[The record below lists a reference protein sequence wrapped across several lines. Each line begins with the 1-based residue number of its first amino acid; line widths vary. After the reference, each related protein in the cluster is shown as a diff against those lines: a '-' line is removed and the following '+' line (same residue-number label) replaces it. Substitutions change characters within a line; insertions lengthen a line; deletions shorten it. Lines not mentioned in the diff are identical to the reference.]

1 MANTTFNGP
10 VRSEKGFQQINKGT
24 NTGVVTSRFLGMKP
38 DLTSLTATAVGTG
51 ATLTYTA
58 NVITINDYTG
68 AAAQAVTL
76 PAATSGT
83 IVVHLQ
89 SNDTAHASVAALS
102 FDCAGS
108 DVFRTG
114 SKIETTASSEV
125 TLDTSIA
132 DETKMTFTPANATT
146 NILTSGCYIY
156 FTCFEDGIWNI
167 ASDLAKD
174 PLAVTGTFLFSA

>member
-1 MANTTFNGP
+1 M
-10 VRSEKGFQQINKGT
+10 
-24 NTGVVTSRFLGMKP
+24 
-38 DLTSLTATAVGTG
+38 
-51 ATLTYTA
+51 
-58 NVITINDYTG
+58 
-68 AAAQAVTL
+68 
-76 PAATSGT
+76 
-83 IVVHLQ
+83 
-89 SNDTAHASVAALS
+89 AALS

>member
-1 MANTTFNGP
+1 MANTSFNGP
-10 VRSEKGFQQINKGT
+10 VRSENGFQQINKAAS
-24 NTGVVTSRFLGMKP
+24 TGVITKRFVGMKP
-38 DLTSLTATAVGTG
+38 DLTSLTATAV
-51 ATLTYTA
+51 ATSASLTYAA